1 MGIDR
6 ALPRRAAAE
15 LVGTAALVTV
25 VVGSGI
31 QAAGLSQDTGVQL
44 LANTLA
50 SALGLGLLIVLL
62 GPVSGAHLNPVIT
75 LFAWWSQRRAAARF
89 SGREA
94 ALYITA
100 QLAGAVAGGLLA
112 EAMFGRTP
120 GVWSTRVRSDGHLL
134 LGEAVATAGLVLVVH
149 GLERVG
155 RARLMPVAVASY
167 IAAAIWF
174 TSSGSFAN
182 PAATAG
188 RALTDSLTG
197 IAPAS
202 LPGFVTAQLLGGL
215 LGAGLATVLY
225 GPREAPAHPSGPTA
239 GARARWRPLSRRA

>member
-1 MGIDR
+1 MGIDT

-25 VVGSGI
+25 IVGSGL
-31 QAAGLSQDTGVQL
+31 QAAGLSRDTGVQL

-62 GPVSGAHLNPVIT
+62 SPVSGAHLNPVIT
-75 LFAWWSQRRAAARF
+75 LFTWWSRRRSADRF
-89 SGREA
+89 GGREV
-94 ALYITA
+94 ALYLAA
-100 QLAGAVAGGLLA
+100 QLTGAAAGGLLA
-112 EAMFGRTP
+112 ESMFGRAP
-120 GVWSTRVRSDGHLL
+120 GVWSTQVRSAGHLL
-134 LGEAVATAGLVLVVH
+134 LGEAVATAGLVVVVY
-149 GLERVG
+149 GLERIG
-155 RARLMPVAVASY
+155 RARLTPLAVASY

-197 IAPAS
+197 IAPVS
-202 LPGFVTAQLLGGL
+202 LPGFVTAQLLGGV
-215 LGAGLATVLY
+215 LGACLATVLY
-225 GPREAPAHPSGPTA
+225 GPPAASAPSPGQPL
-239 GARARWRPLSRRA
+239 GMRARVRPLWRRA